1 MQLRLPRAKD
11 DKPRK
16 KRPPI
21 VSTADSAPCGICHK
35 QISQYTCPKCNLPY
49 CSLACFRSPE
59 HQACTEN
66 FDRTTLAE
74 DLRSDKDDESSETDK
89 RQMLEMLKKFEDQQR
104 ELEEIRAQERGPA
117 GEEEEDDDGPEAEAQ
132 RREREELEKRLADV
146 DLDSLPPEQILSLLS
161 PAQQQAF
168 TEALQVPTRVSKLVE
183 EEFEGEEP
191 WWTIEQ
197 ERKAF
202 DEFRNAKK
210 EAMQAEGKAGGED
223 VGADVGTME
232 EEAEIE
238 WEDVRPPLLDPKL
251 LPPLKVGPDG
261 KAIANPH
268 LLHNIVA
275 VLFAY
280 SFTLRTFSLT
290 SLDSIPA
297 RSPERITIVQVL
309 AQLLPFLVQ
318 RSTASFHG
326 LEDAIEYV
334 AAREE
339 PQGMSPPL
347 IALLLHDVASL
358 LRPVPIAAITSPDA
372 PALASHALVNMI
384 AALSDVQALFAS
396 ANATAAT
403 TEARSTTAGP
413 TVSKPLIARPSTT
426 SPLTKSERQQCS
438 LASAKLLFYT
448 SFAVSTGNE
457 VVQACGALATLAER
471 EAARRAQEEQ
481 EREAAVERR
490 RAELGRR
497 GETAVQVEGAGGQ
510 GPAQDESQEV
520 IASREPQQGVRRL
533 DERTEPAPVGPK
545 IVELE

>member
-1 MQLRLPRAKD
+1 MYA
-11 DKPRK
+11 
-16 KRPPI
+16 
-21 VSTADSAPCGICHK
+21 
-35 QISQYTCPKCNLPY
+35 
-49 CSLACFRSPE
+49 
-59 HQACTEN
+59 
-66 FDRTTLAE
+66 
-74 DLRSDKDDESSETDK
+74 
-89 RQMLEMLKKFEDQQR
+89 
-104 ELEEIRAQERGPA
+104 
-117 GEEEEDDDGPEAEAQ
+117 
-132 RREREELEKRLADV
+132 
-146 DLDSLPPEQILSLLS
+146 
-161 PAQQQAF
+161 
-168 TEALQVPTRVSKLVE
+168 RV
-183 EEFEGEEP
+183 
-191 WWTIEQ
+191 
-197 ERKAF
+197 
-202 DEFRNAKK
+202 
-210 EAMQAEGKAGGED
+210 
-223 VGADVGTME
+223 
-232 EEAEIE
+232 
-238 WEDVRPPLLDPKL
+238 
-251 LPPLKVGPDG
+251 
-261 KAIANPH
+261 
-268 LLHNIVA
+268 
-275 VLFAY
+275 
-280 SFTLRTFSLT
+280 
-290 SLDSIPA
+290 
-297 RSPERITIVQVL
+297 
-309 AQLLPFLVQ
+309 
-318 RSTASFHG
+318 
-326 LEDAIEYV
+326 
-334 AAREE
+334 
-339 PQGMSPPL
+339 QGMSPPL